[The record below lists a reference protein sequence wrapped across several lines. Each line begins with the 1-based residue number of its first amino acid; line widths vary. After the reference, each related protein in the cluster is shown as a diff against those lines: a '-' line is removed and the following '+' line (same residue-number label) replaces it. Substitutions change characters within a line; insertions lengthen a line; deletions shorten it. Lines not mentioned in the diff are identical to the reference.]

1 MDAADAGGAGVDAGE
16 PVWDWGNLLDFVVQD
31 DDALALPWDDAAGIG
46 AADPTEASASL
57 LATPPPQPL
66 EVDLDPELEPEPE
79 PEPEPGPVLPPPP
92 LQVQGIGRRVRKR
105 DPRLVCP
112 NYLAGMVPC
121 ACPEVDEMVAAAEV
135 EDVATELLA
144 GARKK
149 PKTAVRRGKAG
160 AAGAAG
166 GGGVA
171 SAGGGAGGTGRAA
184 AAEMRCQVPGCEAD
198 IRELKGYHRRHRV
211 CLRCAHAAA
220 VMLDGVQKRY
230 CQQCGK
236 FHILLD
242 FDEDKRSCR
251 RKLERHNKRRRR
263 KPGSKGPFEKEMD
276 EHLDL
281 SADISGDGELR
292 EGSWSIGGH
301 ELGELTSIGLLVE
314 ALNVGR
320 KLCGTGLENMEGTTS
335 EMLETVLSNKVLD
348 RETPVGSED
357 ILSSP
362 TCTEPTSQNEQSK
375 SMVTFAASVE
385 ACIGA
390 KQENVKRNSSPV
402 HDTKSAYSSS
412 CPTGRISFKLYDW
425 NPAEFP
431 RRLRHQIFEWLA
443 SMPVELEG
451 YIRPGCTI
459 LTVFIAMPQHMWDKL
474 SEDTANLLRNLVNSP
489 TSLLLG
495 KGAFF
500 IHTDNMIFQVLKD
513 GATLMS
519 TRIEVQ
525 APRIHYVHPT
535 WFEAGKP
542 VELHLCGSSLDQP
555 KFRSLVSFDGD
566 YLKHDCF
573 RLASLDAFDCVEK
586 GDVTLDSQHEIFRI
600 SISRSRTDTH
610 GPAFVE
616 VENMFG
622 LSNFVPILFGSKQL
636 CSELEKIQ
644 DVLCGCS
651 FKNNDIVG
659 EFPGASFDPCERQK
673 FRSAAMSEFL
683 VDIGWLI
690 RKPTPEEFK
699 NLLSLTNIQR
709 WVNMLKF
716 LIRNDF
722 FNVLEIIVKSVDNII
737 GSEILSNL
745 ERGRLEDHVTTFLGY
760 VDHARNIIDHRAK
773 HGKGTQLESRLVADN
788 FLKQTSLGTSAPL
801 DKGNTG
807 PCGDHYLQSTSA
819 AYEEEVNVPLMTKD
833 NSLRQCCRPEINAR
847 WLKPSLVITYPG
859 GATRMRLLTTV
870 VVAAVLCFTACVVL
884 FHPRRVG
891 VLAAPVKRYLSSD
904 SAS

>member
-1 MDAADAGGAGVDAGE
+1 MDASAAGGGGAGAADAGE

-31 DDALALPWDDAAGIG
+31 DDSLVLPWDDASGIG
-46 AADPTEASASL
+46 ADPTAAAL
-57 LATPPPQPL
+57 LATPPPQQL
-66 EVDLDPELEPEPE
+66 EVEPE
-79 PEPEPGPVLPPPP
+79 PVLPPPP
-92 LQVQGIGRRVRKR
+92 SLQVQGIGRRVRKR

-112 NYLAGMVPC
+112 NYLAGRVPC
-121 ACPEVDEMVAAAEV
+121 ACPEVDEMAAAAEV

-149 PKTAVRRGKAG
+149 TKTAGPRDQVG
-160 AAGAAG
+160 AVG
-166 GGGVA
+166 GGGGRR
-171 SAGGGAGGTGRAA
+171 SAGGTGRVA

-211 CLRCAHAAA
+211 CLRCANASA
-220 VMLDGVQKRY
+220 VMLDGIQNRY

-236 FHILLD
+236 FHILPD

-263 KPGSKGPFEKEMD
+263 KPDSKGTFEKEID
-276 EHLDL
+276 EQLDL
-281 SADISGDGELR
+281 SADVSGDGDLR
-292 EGSWSIGGH
+292 E
-301 ELGELTSIGLLVE
+301 
-314 ALNVGR
+314 
-320 KLCGTGLENMEGTTS
+320 ENMEGTTS

-357 ILSSP
+357 VLSSP
-362 TCTEPTSQNEQSK
+362 TCAQPSVQNDQSK

-385 ACIGA
+385 ACMGA
-390 KQENVKRNSSPV
+390 KRENAKLTTSPV

-459 LTVFIAMPQHMWDKL
+459 LTVFIAMPQHMWGKL
-474 SEDTANLLRNLVNSP
+474 SDDAEYLIRNLVNSP
-489 TSLLLG
+489 NSLLLG

-500 IHTDNMIFQVLKD
+500 IHVDNIIFQVLKD
-513 GATLMS
+513 GETLMS
-519 TRIEVQ
+519 PRLEVQ

-542 VELHLCGSSLDQP
+542 VELLLCGTSLDQP
-555 KFRSLVSFDGD
+555 KFRSLLSFDGD
-566 YLKHDCF
+566 YLKHDCH
-573 RLASLDAFDCVEK
+573 RLTTQDTFGCVQN
-586 GDVTLDSQHEIFRI
+586 GDLVLDSQHELFRI
-600 SISRSRTDTH
+600 NITQSGQDIH

-636 CSELEKIQ
+636 CAELERIQ
-644 DVLCGCS
+644 DALCGS
-651 FKNNDIVG
+651 SYKNDDVFG
-659 EFPGASFDPCERQK
+659 KFPGASSDPCKRQS
-673 FRSAAMSEFL
+673 FQSTAMSGFL
-683 VDIGWLI
+683 TDIGWLI
-690 RKPTPEEFK
+690 RKPNTDEFK
-699 NLLSLTNIQR
+699 NVLSLTNIQR
-709 WVNMLKF
+709 WVYMMKF
-716 LIRNDF
+716 LIQNDF
-722 FNVLEIIVKSVDNII
+722 INVLEIIVNAVDNII

-745 ERGRLEDHVTTFLGY
+745 EKGRLEDHVTAFLGY
-760 VDHARNIIDHRAK
+760 VNHARSIVENRANRAK
-773 HGKGTQLESRLVADN
+773 HDERTQFETRLVGDN
-788 FLKQTSLGTSAPL
+788 SPNKRSLGSSVPRA
-801 DKGNTG
+801 KENTG
-807 PCGDHYLQSTSA
+807 PGVDHDLQLTSVA
-819 AYEEEVNVPLMTKD
+819 CEDEVTVPLVTKGA
-833 NSLRQCCRPEINAR
+833 SHRQCCHPDMNTR
-847 WLKPSLVITYPG
+847 WLKPSLVITFPG

-870 VVAAVLCFTACVVL
+870 IVAAVFCFAACVVL
-884 FHPRRVG
+884 FHPHRVG
-891 VLAAPVKRYLSSD
+891 GLAGTAKRYLSSD